1 MKYSIDEA
9 MREIDE
15 RKDVLIK
22 NKIKRSINAYLAM
35 AVLVSAG
42 LLAAIYGYA
51 GFGEI
56 DGTYS
61 VYGSF
66 MLPDEAGGY
75 IVVAVL
81 SFVAA
86 VVITVLCIRWKDR
99 RKK

>member
-9 MREIDE
+9 MREIAE
-15 RKDVLIK
+15 RKNTLIK
-22 NKIKRSINAYLAM
+22 NKIKRTVGAYLTM
-35 AVLVSAG
+35 AVLISAG
-42 LLAAIYGYA
+42 LVAAIY

-75 IVVAVL
+75 ILVAVL

>member
-9 MREIDE
+9 MREIAE
-15 RKDVLIK
+15 RKNTLIK
-22 NKIKRSINAYLAM
+22 NKIKRTIGAYLTM
-35 AVLVSAG
+35 AVLISAG
-42 LLAAIYGYA
+42 LIAAIYGYA

-66 MLPDEAGGY
+66 MLTDEAGGY
-75 IVVAVL
+75 ILVAVL